1 LIEKPGATA
10 RIALLAALIFL
21 AGACTPHGSRAAGR
35 GGTDATARP
44 HTVLGALIFSPPK
57 DASEVDPSS
66 PILVQTR
73 SSDSHLTQV
82 TVTVDDG
89 STVDGTLS
97 ADGFVASGALQ
108 PDRHYTVTATVDL
121 PAGSGSPREVDEQ
134 TESLSFA
141 TATTPKVVSVSPT
154 VVGPGQAAVV
164 TLNRAAKDVNVTGD
178 ASGGLDNAGTTV
190 SLYPNGFQAGAAYDV
205 SMTFTSTAGVA
216 GRPQAIH
223 FVAAGGPS
231 LTGSFNN
238 GDSNLG
244 VAIPVVVGTGQPPAD
259 PAAFAARFSITA
271 VVTGTTAVSDTASV
285 TDSATPSPTP
295 SPPPSVPSPGGGG
308 ATMALS
314 TCFQYAPPGVTT
326 FGVTPTWLSPTRL
339 SLKPQT
345 PDGYW
350 PPDATIEVHGNLDGM
365 TAQDGASFAGSFDRS
380 FTTGD
385 KRVID
390 VDLSSQNLVAC
401 RNGQVA
407 NQFPV
412 STGVPGKD
420 THTGTFYIYQR
431 NSDAEM
437 KSSENEFAPDY
448 YDVKHVPWTQYFHNG
463 EALHGAWWHNNFG
476 HPMSHGCVNISTKT
490 RNASWPN
497 AAPNAEYL
505 WSFDNVGDPVVVH
518 GQTPA

>member
-1 LIEKPGATA
+1 MIMKPALSA
-10 RIALLAALIFL
+10 RVALLAALVLL

-35 GGTDATARP
+35 GGTDATALP
-44 HTVLGALIFSPPK
+44 HTVLGSLVFSPPK
-57 DASEVDPSS
+57 DATEVDPSS
-66 PILVQTR
+66 SILVQTR
-73 SSDSHLTQV
+73 YSDAHLTQV
-82 TVTVDDG
+82 TVTVDGG
-89 STVDGTLS
+89 STITGTLS

-108 PDRHYTVTATVDL
+108 PDAHYSVTATVDL
-121 PAGSGSPREVDEQ
+121 PAGSGSPGTVDEQ

-141 TATTPKVVSVSPT
+141 TATTPKIVSVSPT

-164 TLNRAAKDVNVTGD
+164 TLNRAAKDVKVTGD

-205 SMTFTSTAGVA
+205 SMTFTSMAGVVGGA
-216 GRPQAIH
+216 QAVQ
-223 FVAAGGPS
+223 FVAAGGAS
-231 LTGSFNN
+231 LTGSFDN

-244 VAIPVVVGTGQPPAD
+244 VAFPVVVGTGQPPGN

-271 VVTGTTAVSDTASV
+271 MVTATAAVTDTASGTGTV
-285 TDSATPSPTP
+285 
-295 SPPPSVPSPGGGG
+295 SPPPAAPSSAAVPSPGAAGVS
-308 ATMALS
+308 TALA
-314 TCFQYAPPGVTT
+314 TCFQYAPPGVTS

-350 PPDATIEVHGNLDGM
+350 PPDATIEVHGNLDGL
-365 TAQDGASFAGSFDRS
+365 TTQNGSAFAGSFDRS

-390 VDLSSQNLVAC
+390 VDLSSQTLVAC
-401 RNGQVA
+401 RNGLVA

-420 THTGTFYIYQR
+420 THPGTYAIYQR
-431 NSDAEM
+431 IPDAEM
-437 KSSENEFAPDY
+437 KSSDNEFAPDY

-476 HPMSHGCVNISTKT
+476 HPMSHGCVNISTRT
-490 RNASWPN
+490 RNSSWPN

-505 WSFDNVGDPVVVH
+505 WNFDNVGDPVVVH
-518 GQTPA
+518 GQTPG